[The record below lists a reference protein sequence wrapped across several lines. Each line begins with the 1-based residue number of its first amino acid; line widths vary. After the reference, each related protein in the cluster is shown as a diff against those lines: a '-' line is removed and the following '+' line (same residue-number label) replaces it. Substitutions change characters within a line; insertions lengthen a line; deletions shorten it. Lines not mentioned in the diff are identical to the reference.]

1 MYIDRI
7 WSIIDQIWSIID
19 QIRWLKIEEY
29 APKMVLI
36 FDEDQLHH
44 GDEPYTYTNL
54 T

>member
-7 WSIIDQIWSIID
+7 RSIIDQIWSIID

-36 FDEDQLHH
+36 FDEEQLHH
-44 GDEPYTYTNL
+44 GDEPHT
-54 T
+54 